1 VLLCLVAVVLAAE
14 MKSLLIGESASA
26 EAERAIVAALED
38 APEVECVIHLRT
50 VHIGPESL
58 LVAAKIAVRREA
70 SATEVVASIDRA
82 ERRVRAVVPEA
93 NVIYLEPDLHRPA
106 DATDPAIRAARRP
119 RGKP

>member
-1 VLLCLVAVVLAAE
+1 
-14 MKSLLIGESASA
+14 
-26 EAERAIVAALED
+26 
-38 APEVECVIHLRT
+38 VIHLRT

-58 LVAAKIAVRREA
+58 HVAARIAVRREA
-70 SATEVVASIDRA
+70 SATEVVASIDKA

-93 NVIYLEPDLHRPA
+93 NVIYLEPDLYRSARA